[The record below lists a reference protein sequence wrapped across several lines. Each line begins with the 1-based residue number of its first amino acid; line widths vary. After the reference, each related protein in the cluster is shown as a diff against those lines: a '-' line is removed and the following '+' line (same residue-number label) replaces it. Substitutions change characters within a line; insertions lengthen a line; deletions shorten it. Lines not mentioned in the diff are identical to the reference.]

1 MERVG
6 DGNIYIDGEIARPGP
21 YAIPVNEPYFTLSR
35 AITSA
40 GGLGPLAEPDKVD
53 LRRIVGQDREA
64 IIRLD
69 LAGIRNG
76 TEPDVVL
83 RPSDQ
88 IIVGTGF
95 WNRPM
100 FILREG
106 FRTNYGFSLRLDRNF
121 GNDVFGVPP
130 FAGFG
135 G

>member
-1 MERVG
+1 MG
-6 DGNIYIDGEIARPGP
+6 KCWPGP
-21 YAIPVNEPYFTLSR
+21 YGIPVNEPYFTLSR

-100 FILREG
+100 FVLREG
-106 FRTNYGFSLRLDRNF
+106 SGPGMAS
-121 GNDVFGVPP
+121 VFAWIGTEMTYSVHATL
-130 FAGFG
+130 AGPR
-135 G
+135 

>member
-1 MERVG
+1 M
-6 DGNIYIDGEIARPGP
+6 
-21 YAIPVNEPYFTLSR
+21 
-35 AITSA
+35 
-40 GGLGPLAEPDKVD
+40 
-53 LRRIVGQDREA
+53 
-64 IIRLD
+64 
-69 LAGIRNG
+69 
-76 TEPDVVL
+76 VL

-130 FAGFG
+130 FAGLG
-135 G
+135 AKRHCRVLNGLDSPETMADGSAYRT

>member
-1 MERVG
+1 MP
-6 DGNIYIDGEIARPGP
+6 I
-21 YAIPVNEPYFTLSR
+21 VNEPYFTLSR